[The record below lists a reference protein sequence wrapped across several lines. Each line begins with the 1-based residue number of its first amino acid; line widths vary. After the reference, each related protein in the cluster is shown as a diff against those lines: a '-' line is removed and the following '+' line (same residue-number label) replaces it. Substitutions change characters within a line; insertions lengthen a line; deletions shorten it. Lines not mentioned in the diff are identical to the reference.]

1 MKNEFLRRLEKTPLT
16 DLFGRGKNLQL
27 SILEILRE
35 YPQDQADENTR
46 RLLRE
51 VLESESGVTGEEFA
65 KK

>member
-51 VLESESGVTGEEFA
+51 VLESESGVTGEEFT